1 MSYLETVDDKNINTY
16 SLTNI
21 TNDELSCIARYIR
34 YNPKIKEVRINGM
47 RWIRKMPK
55 DIWND
60 TLEQKIKS
68 LSSEYAKRDILAGD
82 ILADDIF
89 WIGCKQIPY
98 DLHNTLTLELH
109 TTKSMNII
117 EYREKCILDTME
129 KVITDNE
136 FNDIIN

>member
-1 MSYLETVDDKNINTY
+1 MNILETVDDKNINTY

-21 TNDELSCIARYIR
+21 TTDEISCIARYIK
-34 YNPKIKEVRINGM
+34 YNPNIKEVRINGM

-60 TLEQKIKS
+60 TLEQKIKL
-68 LSSEYAKRDILAGD
+68 LSSEYAKRDILEGN
-82 ILADDIF
+82 IF
-89 WIGCKQIPY
+89 WIGCKQMPY
-98 DLHNTLTLELH
+98 DLHNSLILELH
-109 TTKSMNII
+109 TTKSITFE

>member
-1 MSYLETVDDKNINTY
+1 MNILETVDDKHINTY
-16 SLTNI
+16 SLSNI
-21 TNDELSCIARYIR
+21 TNDELSCLARYIK

-47 RWIRKMPK
+47 RWIRKIPK

-60 TLEQKIKS
+60 TIEQKIKL

-82 ILADDIF
+82 IF
-89 WIGCKQIPY
+89 WIGCKKMPY
-98 DLHNTLTLELH
+98 DLHNSLILELH
-109 TTKSMNII
+109 TTKSITFE

-129 KVITDNE
+129 KVISDNE